1 MLHRQVPIIDNE
13 HIAFGYFLMSFSSP
27 EIAQNSSPGQFIH
40 IKCSQNHNPIL
51 RRPFSIHRV
60 IKNKHIE
67 ILYKVVG
74 KGTHWLSERKKGE
87 KLDCLGSLGNG
98 FRLPEFRSQKT
109 ENRKILVAG
118 GIGIAPLIFL
128 AEQLTKTPARF
139 RKAGRD
145 NPLRNSMEFQGPKS
159 RKSERFLGG
168 NPITVFIGAKTKN
181 ELLCVNELKKLG
193 VKLHISTE
201 DGSLGYKGLV
211 TELLK
216 KNLSTLYSL
225 PRASEASF
233 RGLLVPNRVY
243 SGSGLSTS
251 IYACGPKGMLEEV
264 AFLSKKYKIPCQVS
278 FEQFMGC
285 GIGICNACVIKTK
298 HGYKKVCKDGPVFD
312 AEEIDW
318 KKI

>member
-128 AEQLTKTPARF
+128 AEKLTKL
-139 RKAGRD
+139 KIKKK
-145 NPLRNSMEFQGPKS
+145 PKIIV
-159 RKSERFLGG
+159 FL
-168 NPITVFIGAKTKN
+168 GAKTKN
-181 ELLCVNELKKLG
+181 ELLCVKELKKLG

-201 DGSLGYKGLV
+201 DGSIGYKGLV
-211 TELLK
+211 SELLRN
-216 KNLSTLYSL
+216 NLSSDFCSPRLPNPGGQVSSVIYS
-225 PRASEASF
+225 
-233 RGLLVPNRVY
+233 
-243 SGSGLSTS
+243 
-251 IYACGPKGMLEEV
+251 CGPKGMLKEV
-264 AFLSKKYKIPCQVS
+264 AFLSKKYKIPCQCS

-285 GIGICNACVIKTK
+285 GIGICNACVIMTRQ
-298 HGYKKVCKDGPVFD
+298 GYKKACKDGPVFD

-318 KKI
+318 GKI